1 MEVETYFFSAKKALV
16 PEELAESILK
26 FIRTELEVIEEAKQ
40 VKEDSVSP
48 SPEKEATRT
57 KPA

>member
-1 MEVETYFFSAKKALV
+1 M

-40 VKEDSVSP
+40 VKEDSVST